1 MEKGMDDKVNTA
13 IKQAEISAKDIIRHL
28 EGVIDHECCYP
39 RLVELLRHDLKQT
52 IDYMMLFS
60 PRIITSR
67 SLKNLD
73 LDLAKLYNILEKM
86 EKKESE
92 KIKKARQE
100 IDKRH
105 KESEKIIIKFDK
117 IIKKEKP

>member
-1 MEKGMDDKVNTA
+1 MA
-13 IKQAEISAKDIIRHL
+13 SS
-28 EGVIDHECCYP
+28 
-39 RLVELLRHDLKQT
+39 LRHDLKET
-52 IDYMMLFS
+52 IGYMMLFS
-60 PRIITSR
+60 PRIVTSR

-73 LDLAKLYNILEKM
+73 PDLAKLYNILEKM

-105 KESEKIIIKFDK
+105 KESEKIIRKFDK